1 VIYLKHKKKFIK
13 IILTGMFVYL
23 LLFTCACLYITFK
36 TGTEPQTLI
45 MCVFAFCG
53 VEGGLS
59 AWIKTTK
66 EKKKDN
72 TDLKDTSK
80 EQ

>member
-1 VIYLKHKKKFIK
+1 
-13 IILTGMFVYL
+13 
-23 LLFTCACLYITFK
+23 
-36 TGTEPQTLI
+36 

-66 EKKKDN
+66 EKKKE
-72 TDLKDTSK
+72 KDKSD
-80 EQ
+80 

>member
-1 VIYLKHKKKFIK
+1 MRGKKSRFIK
-13 IILTGMFVYL
+13 IVLTIMFLYL
-23 LLFTCACLYITFK
+23 LLFTCACLYITYK
-36 TGTEPQTLI
+36 TGTEPKTLI
-45 MCVFAFCG
+45 LCVFAFCG

-72 TDLKDTSK
+72 VELKDTGTR
-80 EQ
+80 